1 MISIGFKSSEK
12 GCNKLTEFEGEN
24 LEFGSS
30 PTIEPRGSMSITS
43 LKGGKNVSTS
53 DWRGVPRMILSRKV
67 RPKHF
72 EDLNGVI
79 MTNVGSKNA
88 IPLLVD
94 SAQGIIWLI
103 NNMPLLI
110 NDEVVGLILCFI
122 LEVVINVSSRRLGG
136 STNLV
141 FPGIDALELEV
152 MLTLLNLTLE
162 PEMAFM
168 QCD

>member
-1 MISIGFKSSEK
+1 
-12 GCNKLTEFEGEN
+12 
-24 LEFGSS
+24 
-30 PTIEPRGSMSITS
+30 
-43 LKGGKNVSTS
+43 
-53 DWRGVPRMILSRKV
+53 
-67 RPKHF
+67 
-72 EDLNGVI
+72 

-103 NNMPLLI
+103 NDMPLLI

>member
-1 MISIGFKSSEK
+1 M
-12 GCNKLTEFEGEN
+12 EFR
-24 LEFGSS
+24 GS
-30 PTIEPRGSMSITS
+30 PAIEPRGSMSITS
-43 LKGGKNVSTS
+43 LKSGKNVSTR
-53 DWRGVPRMILSRKV
+53 DWRGVPRMILSRKI

-72 EDLNGVI
+72 EDLDGVV

-103 NNMPLLI
+103 NDMPLLI